1 MSLSLTHVIYNFF
14 EVKYTNVVLVSLMLM
29 SSLHVDQIE
38 KGTSKKKNVSNSTTF
53 YVCVAKYAVSHF
65 FEQASY
71 QLSHSE

>member
-38 KGTSKKKNVSNSTTF
+38 KGTSKKKKS
-53 YVCVAKYAVSHF
+53 K
-65 FEQASY
+65 
-71 QLSHSE
+71 QLNNLLRVWCQIRS